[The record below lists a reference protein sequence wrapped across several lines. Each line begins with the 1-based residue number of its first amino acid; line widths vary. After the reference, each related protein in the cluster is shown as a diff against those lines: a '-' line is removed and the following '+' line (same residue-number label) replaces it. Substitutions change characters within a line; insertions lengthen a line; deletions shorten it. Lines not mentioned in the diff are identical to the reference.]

1 MNATDETVDVCNSLL
16 RGEISAVETYVQA
29 IKNLDD
35 ASNNDFLEQIRF
47 DHESNAA
54 ALRAI
59 VLEANGVP
67 STSSGPWGGFAKVVE
82 GAATLIGE
90 TPALMVLRQGEEHGI
105 NVYNDALANPN
116 VSDTLKK
123 LIHEELLPSLN
134 DHLIDLK
141 SLIDDANKT

>member
-54 ALRAI
+54 ALRTI
-59 VLEANGVP
+59 VLEGNAVP
-67 STSSGPWGGFAKVVE
+67 SKSSGPWGGFAKVVE

-105 NVYNDALANPN
+105 DVYNDALANPN